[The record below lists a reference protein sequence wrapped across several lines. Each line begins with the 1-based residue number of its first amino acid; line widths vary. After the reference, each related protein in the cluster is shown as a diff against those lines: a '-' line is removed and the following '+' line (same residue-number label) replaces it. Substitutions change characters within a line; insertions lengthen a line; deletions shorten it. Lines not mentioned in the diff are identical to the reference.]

1 MRKARNLICIG
12 IILTVMIVLMAG
24 CSDRGS
30 NLGSDDEFEIK
41 GYMSHALSYEVAHIG
56 RPPEEGF
63 ENEKFCNAA
72 AVVTNNTD
80 KLYWLIVLT
89 PVAYDKEGNEIE
101 DAFIDGYFE
110 DDALTEFK
118 KVDPYVVAM
127 NIGAGE
133 TVMTEEQFMLAEG
146 IEEPDH
152 IEWKIDK
159 KIEKKTESP
168 TMGLEVTDMSYSGGE
183 LSCTVNNNSDNDY
196 SRIDIDVLLLDE
208 DGYLVPGL
216 PIGGEYLDEDTMEPI
231 PVPAHTSFSYYEDL
245 NIWDL
250 KDGLPAN
257 AEVYVSVADEE

>member
-1 MRKARNLICIG
+1 M
-12 IILTVMIVLMAG
+12 
-24 CSDRGS
+24 
-30 NLGSDDEFEIK
+30 
-41 GYMSHALSYEVAHIG
+41 
-56 RPPEEGF
+56 
-63 ENEKFCNAA
+63 
-72 AVVTNNTD
+72 TNNTD

-133 TVMTEEQFMLAEG
+133 TVMAEEQFMLAEG

-159 KIEKKTESP
+159 KVKKNTESP
-168 TMGLEVTDMSYSGGE
+168 SFGLEVTDMSYSEGE
-183 LSCTVNNNSDNDY
+183 ISCTVSNNSDNDY

-208 DGYLVPGL
+208 DGYLVPSL
-216 PIGGEYLDEDTMEPI
+216 PIGGEYLDEDTMEPK

-257 AEVYVSVADEE
+257 AEVYVSVPDEE